1 MCTARSLTISWGGM
15 HGGGVHGR
23 GTCVVGGMHD
33 RGCMVG
39 GCVCGRR
46 HAWRGGEPPPPVNRM
61 TDACKNI
68 TVSQTSFAG
77 GKHGATPS
85 LMPENCYFASYRYV
99 GCALIT
105 LHTVLRWRLGV
116 LILGGSATLLV

>member
-1 MCTARSLTISWGGM
+1 MA
-15 HGGGVHGR
+15 
-23 GTCVVGGMHD
+23 
-33 RGCMVG
+33 
-39 GCVCGRR
+39 
-46 HAWRGGEPPPPVNRM
+46 GGEPPPVNRM

-105 LHTVLRWRLGV
+105 VHAGLCWRLGV
-116 LILGGSATLLV
+116 LISGGSATLLV